1 MSAQLKLY
9 NTRTRTIGDFVPM
22 NPGKVGIY
30 LCGATVQAP
39 PHIGHIRS
47 GVNFDILRR
56 WLIAT
61 GHEVTFIRNV
71 TDIDDKILH
80 EAVHEEMPWWALA
93 QKYERTFTEAY
104 RALNVIAPTYEPR
117 ATGHIM
123 QMIELIEILIDNG
136 SAYAPG
142 NGDVYLDVRKLPSY
156 LTLSNQKLDDLL
168 TSSSSSDTAHTA
180 HTADTADSDNS
191 YGVDSASGKKD
202 PRDFALW
209 KGAKPGDPSW
219 PTPWGPGRPGWHI
232 ECSAMA
238 HTYLGENFDIHG
250 GGLDL
255 IFPHHENEIAQ
266 SESAG
271 WGFANLW
278 MHNAWVTTAGEKMSK
293 SLGNS
298 LRVHE
303 ILKKVRGI
311 ELRWYIGNAHY
322 RSMLEFSFEALE
334 ESTIN
339 FRRIEGFL
347 NRASELLGEPPT
359 GEISEEFANAM
370 NDDLAVPLALAVIS
384 ETLRLGNIALA
395 ANDVVAMKRSASQI
409 RGALHILG
417 CDPFDSAYQ
426 SSSGGNPE
434 LLDGLIALA
443 SEQRTAARL
452 RKDFAAADAIREQL
466 SVLGVTLEDTPQGTR
481 WSTGMST
488 N

>member
-1 MSAQLKLY
+1 MSKITSDLNLY
-9 NTRTRTIGDFVPM
+9 NTADRAVSKFIPL

-56 WLIAT
+56 WLTAI
-61 GHEVTFIRNV
+61 GYDVTFVRNV

-80 EAVHEEMPWWALA
+80 KAVHEEIPWWAVA
-93 QKYERTFTEAY
+93 MKYERAFSDAY
-104 RALNVIAPTYEPR
+104 AALNVAPPTYEPR
-117 ATGHIM
+117 ATGHIT
-123 QMIELIEILIDNG
+123 QMIQLMEKLIANG

-142 NGDVYLDVRKLPSY
+142 NGDVYLEVRKLKSY

-168 TSSSSSDTAHTA
+168 S
-180 HTADTADSDNS
+180 ADDADLTF
-191 YGVDSASGKKD
+191 KKD

-209 KGAKPGDPSW
+209 KAAKPGDPSW
-219 PTPWGPGRPGWHI
+219 PTPWGDGRPGWHL

-238 HTYLGENFDIHG
+238 HAYLGEAFDIHG

-271 WGFANLW
+271 WDFAKIW
-278 MHNAWVTTAGEKMSK
+278 MHNAWVTTSGEKMSK

-298 LRVHE
+298 LQVME

-311 ELRWYIGNAHY
+311 ELRWYLGSAHY

-334 ESTIN
+334 ESSVN

-347 NRASELLGEPPT
+347 QRAKGLLKSDIQPS
-359 GEISEEFANAM
+359 ISAQFTAAM
-370 NDDLAVPLALAVIS
+370 NNDLAVPQALADIS
-384 ETLRLGNIALA
+384 ELVRIGNTAITENDLTTLA
-395 ANDVVAMKRSASQI
+395 KSAGEV
-409 RGALHILG
+409 RGALEILG
-417 CDPFDSAYQ
+417 CDPFDPIFAD
-426 SSSGGNPE
+426 SSNSKSE
-434 LLDGLIALA
+434 ILDGLISLAL
-443 SEQRTAARL
+443 EQRSAARE
-452 RKDFAAADAIREQL
+452 RKDFAASDAIRDSL
-466 SVLGVTLEDTPQGTR
+466 TALGITIEDTPTGSR
-481 WSTGMST
+481 WTV

>member
-1 MSAQLKLY
+1 MSKINSDLNLY
-9 NTRTRTIGDFVPM
+9 NTSDRAVSKFVPL

-56 WLIAT
+56 WLTAI
-61 GHEVTFIRNV
+61 GYDVTFVRNV

-80 EAVHEEMPWWALA
+80 KAVHEEIPWWAVA
-93 QKYERTFTEAY
+93 MKYERAFTDAY
-104 RALNVIAPTYEPR
+104 AALNVLPPSYEPR
-117 ATGHIM
+117 ATGHIT
-123 QMIELIEILIDNG
+123 QMIQLMEKLIANG

-142 NGDVYLDVRKLPSY
+142 NGDVYLEVRKLKSY
-156 LTLSNQKLDDLL
+156 LTLSNQKLDDLQSADDADL
-168 TSSSSSDTAHTA
+168 T
-180 HTADTADSDNS
+180 
-191 YGVDSASGKKD
+191 YKKD

-209 KGAKPGDPSW
+209 KAAKPGDPSW
-219 PTPWGPGRPGWHI
+219 PTPWGDGRPGWHL

-238 HTYLGENFDIHG
+238 HAYLGEAFDIHG

-271 WGFANLW
+271 WTFAKIW
-278 MHNAWVTTAGEKMSK
+278 MHNAWVTTSGEKMSK

-298 LRVHE
+298 LQVME

-311 ELRWYIGNAHY
+311 ELRWYLGSAHY

-334 ESTIN
+334 ESSVN

-347 NRASELLGEPPT
+347 QRAKEILKAEIEPS
-359 GEISEEFANAM
+359 ISSEFATAM
-370 NDDLAVPLALAVIS
+370 NNDLAVPQALADIS
-384 ETLRLGNIALA
+384 ELVRVGNTAITENNLTALA
-395 ANDVVAMKRSASQI
+395 KSASEV
-409 RGALHILG
+409 RGALEILG
-417 CDPFDSAYQ
+417 CDPFDPIFADSNSAK
-426 SSSGGNPE
+426 SE
-434 LLDGLIALA
+434 VLDGLISLAL
-443 SEQRTAARL
+443 EQRNAARA
-452 RKDFAAADAIREQL
+452 RKDFAASDAIRDSL
-466 SVLGVTLEDTPQGTR
+466 TALGITIEDTPTGSR
-481 WSTGMST
+481 WTV

>member
-1 MSAQLKLY
+1 MSKINSDLNLY
-9 NTRTRTIGDFVPM
+9 NTSDRTVSKFVPL

-56 WLIAT
+56 WLTAI
-61 GHEVTFIRNV
+61 GYDVTFVRNV

-80 EAVHEEMPWWALA
+80 KAVHEEIPWWAVA
-93 QKYERTFTEAY
+93 MKYERAFTDAY
-104 RALNVIAPTYEPR
+104 AALNVMPPSYEPR
-117 ATGHIM
+117 ATGHIT
-123 QMIELIEILIDNG
+123 QMIQLMEKLIANG

-142 NGDVYLDVRKLPSY
+142 NGDVYLEVRKLKSY
-156 LTLSNQKLDDLL
+156 LTLSNQKLDDLQSADDADL
-168 TSSSSSDTAHTA
+168 T
-180 HTADTADSDNS
+180 
-191 YGVDSASGKKD
+191 YKKD

-209 KGAKPGDPSW
+209 KAAKPGDPSW
-219 PTPWGPGRPGWHI
+219 PTPWGDGRPGWHL

-238 HTYLGENFDIHG
+238 HAYLGEAFDIHG

-271 WGFANLW
+271 WAFAKIW
-278 MHNAWVTTAGEKMSK
+278 MHNAWVTTSGEKMSK

-298 LRVHE
+298 LQVME

-311 ELRWYIGNAHY
+311 ELRWYLGSAHY

-334 ESTIN
+334 ESSVN

-347 NRASELLGEPPT
+347 QRAREILKAEIEPS
-359 GEISEEFANAM
+359 ISAQFAAAM
-370 NDDLAVPLALAVIS
+370 NNDLAVPQALADIS
-384 ETLRLGNIALA
+384 ELVRIGNTAITENDLAALA
-395 ANDVVAMKRSASQI
+395 KSASEV
-409 RGALHILG
+409 RGALGILG
-417 CDPFDSAYQ
+417 CDPFDPIFANSNSAK
-426 SSSGGNPE
+426 SE
-434 LLDGLIALA
+434 VLDGLISLAL
-443 SEQRTAARL
+443 EQRNAARA
-452 RKDFAAADAIREQL
+452 RKDFAASDAIRDSL
-466 SVLGVTLEDTPQGTR
+466 TALGITIEDTPTGSR
-481 WSTGMST
+481 WTV